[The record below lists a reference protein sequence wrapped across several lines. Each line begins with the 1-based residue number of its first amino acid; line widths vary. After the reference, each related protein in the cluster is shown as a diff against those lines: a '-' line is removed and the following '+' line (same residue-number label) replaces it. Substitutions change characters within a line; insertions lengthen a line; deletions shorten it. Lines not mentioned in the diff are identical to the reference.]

1 MNTPCLELVV
11 FKIKDPANA
20 RKARRLAQDAVKHY
34 EGFLSWSA
42 YEGAE
47 DETLFADVVQWRD
60 LPAAKAAA
68 DAIVKDP
75 QFAAVMKEID
85 GIVTMSHFNL
95 DRTVPA

>member
-20 RKARRLAQDAVKHY
+20 RKARRLAQDAVRHY

-47 DETLFADVVQWRD
+47 DGTLFADVVQWRD

-68 DAIVKDP
+68 EAVLKDP
-75 QFAAVMKEID
+75 QFTEMMKQID
-85 GIVTMSHFNL
+85 GIVTLSHFNL
-95 DRTVPA
+95 DQTVAA